1 MINNNLLLKTPTR
14 QRYQKSSFCT
24 IGWNA
29 ATYRPTRAREFL
41 PAGSCSFASRRW
53 ASGRLQWPGCW
64 TIGLITTATSA
75 FKKPPLTSETA
86 RTKLTMKKTRSKI
99 QLKFSS
105 CLNWSAF
112 DFLAKL
118 SCTKKASVYKL

>member
-1 MINNNLLLKTPTR
+1 MLLKTR
-14 QRYQKSSFCT
+14 RRYQKSSFCT

-53 ASGRLQWPGCW
+53 ASGRLPWPGCW
-64 TIGLITTATSA
+64 MIGSITTATSA

-86 RTKLTMKKTRSKI
+86 RTKLTMKKTRSKR
-99 QLKFSS
+99 QLKFFYMFKLISFLTFLHK
-105 CLNWSAF
+105 LNVVLKKLS
-112 DFLAKL
+112 FLALK
-118 SCTKKASVYKL
+118 SF